1 MNNKGFTLIEL
12 ILYMA
17 IITIV
22 MSALIPFAWNM
33 IEGSAKS
40 SVEQEVSSQARYVS
54 ERIKYEIRRASGI
67 TSVGATSIS
76 LTNFSPDTTTIISL
90 SGGKMQINKNGA
102 GVVNLNSDDT
112 IITTVGGVIFT
123 DYRSAD
129 NKTKHIQFGF
139 TIDDNY
145 TGSRQEYNAP
155 AMTIEGSTEL
165 RSN

>member
-1 MNNKGFTLIEL
+1 MSAKGFTLIEL
-12 ILYMA
+12 ILYVA

-22 MSALIPFAWNM
+22 MSALIPFAWSV

-40 SVEQEVSSQARYVS
+40 SVEQELSSQARYVS
-54 ERIKYEIRRASGI
+54 ERIKYEIRNAKDI
-67 TSVGATSIS
+67 NSVSATSIS
-76 LTNFSPDTTTIISL
+76 LKETTAAYDPTVVDL
-90 SGGKMQINKNGA
+90 SGGKVRVTQGT
-102 GVVNLNSDDT
+102 GLPVNLNSNNT
-112 IITTVGGVIFT
+112 SVTSLAFT

-129 NKTKHIQFGF
+129 KKTKHIQFVF

-155 AMTIEGSTEL
+155 AQTLESSAEL